1 MRVIGVNLSM
11 TPILQTSGTLSDE
24 SVGMLG
30 NSKGCQPIAV
40 ACLRSGEVMPRTNAI
55 SPARTPV
62 GPIGGTLIIA
72 GLVGAIAWFLSHR
85 AQPAIDARTKA
96 RLMPLDG
103 KASS

>member
-1 MRVIGVNLSM
+1 M
-11 TPILQTSGTLSDE
+11 
-24 SVGMLG
+24 
-30 NSKGCQPIAV
+30 
-40 ACLRSGEVMPRTNAI
+40 
-55 SPARTPV
+55 PV

-72 GLVGAIAWFLSHR
+72 GLVGATAWFLSHR